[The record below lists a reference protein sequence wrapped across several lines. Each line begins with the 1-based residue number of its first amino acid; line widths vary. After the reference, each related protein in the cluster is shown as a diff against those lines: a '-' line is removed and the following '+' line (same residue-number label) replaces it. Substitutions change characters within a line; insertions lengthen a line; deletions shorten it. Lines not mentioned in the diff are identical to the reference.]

1 MRSFLYT
8 FPSSQRRGGCAEGA
22 DGVVRPAKSFAEL
35 TTPARQLLLSCRAT
49 PPLRG
54 GECIYAFVLLLLLT
68 AAALAQQ
75 QLIPLKVE
83 LVTRAVSKAPVLIA
97 YDKGFYKKYGLDVTL
112 WLPPGEFP
120 GALEMGGTRMDNP
133 DISVDGGVP
142 MVTAI
147 LANRGPK
154 RLQIATTDCEVR
166 FSIIGQKGMKSLA
179 EVKGKRLGISNDG
192 AMTGFIYRAL
202 GKRMGWTPGK
212 DFIVVERAQRFD
224 DLKAGKADAFIADDR
239 YMALAK
245 AEGYPVLADTSTWKQ
260 AIAGNG
266 VRVEWNWIKDPKN
279 RDIAIRF
286 LKATFEGM
294 AIYYNNR
301 EETLRVLAKYHG
313 MTDRKVATAVY
324 EEGLKM
330 SRDLAPCVQGF
341 KDMFTIG
348 YPAEIQKYKPSDFY
362 DETFI
367 AELKTA
373 GFIENVY
380 KTVK

>member
-1 MRSFLYT
+1 M
-8 FPSSQRRGGCAEGA
+8 
-22 DGVVRPAKSFAEL
+22 
-35 TTPARQLLLSCRAT
+35 
-49 PPLRG
+49 
-54 GECIYAFVLLLLLT
+54 
-68 AAALAQQ
+68 
-75 QLIPLKVE
+75 
-83 LVTRAVSKAPVLIA
+83 
-97 YDKGFYKKYGLDVTL
+97 
-112 WLPPGEFP
+112 
-120 GALEMGGTRMDNP
+120 
-133 DISVDGGVP
+133 
-142 MVTAI
+142 
-147 LANRGPK
+147 
-154 RLQIATTDCEVR
+154 
-166 FSIIGQKGMKSLA
+166 
-179 EVKGKRLGISNDG
+179 
-192 AMTGFIYRAL
+192 
-202 GKRMGWTPGK
+202 
-212 DFIVVERAQRFD
+212 ERAQRFD

-245 AEGYPVLADTSTWKQ
+245 TEGYPVLANTSAWKQ

-279 RDIAIRF
+279 RDIAMRF

>member
-1 MRSFLYT
+1 MRKRTDL
-8 FPSSQRRGGCAEGA
+8 PSI
-22 DGVVRPAKSFAEL
+22 L
-35 TTPARQLLLSCRAT
+35 ILLVALS
-49 PPLRG
+49 
-54 GECIYAFVLLLLLT
+54 
-68 AAALAQQ
+68 AAGRMAQAQQ
-75 QLIPLKVE
+75 TLTPVKVE
-83 LVTRAVSKAPVLIA
+83 LVTRAVSKTPVLIA
-97 YDKGFYKKYGLDVTL
+97 YDRGIYKKYGLDVKL

-120 GALEMGGTRMDNP
+120 GAIEMGGNRMESP

-142 MVTAI
+142 MVNAI

-154 RLQIATTDCEVR
+154 RLQIATTDCEIR
-166 FSIIGQKGMKSLA
+166 FSIVGQKGMKTLQDL
-179 EVKGKRLGISNDG
+179 KGKRLGISNDG

-202 GKRMGWTPGK
+202 GKRMGWVPGK

-239 YMALAK
+239 YMAQAK
-245 AEGYPVLADTSTWKQ
+245 AEGYPVLADTSAWKQ
-260 AIAGNG
+260 PIAGNG

-279 RDIAIRF
+279 RDIAMRF

-301 EETLRVLAKYHG
+301 EDTLRVLGKYHG
-313 MTDRKVATAVY
+313 MTDRKLANSVY

-330 SRDLAPCVQGF
+330 SREMFPCVQGF

-362 DETFI
+362 DESFVT
-367 AELKTA
+367 ELKKS
-373 GFIENVY
+373 GFIDNVY

>member
-1 MRSFLYT
+1 MRKRTHL
-8 FPSSQRRGGCAEGA
+8 P
-22 DGVVRPAKSFAEL
+22 V
-35 TTPARQLLLSCRAT
+35 
-49 PPLRG
+49 
-54 GECIYAFVLLLLLT
+54 ILLLLVALS
-68 AAALAQQ
+68 AAGGMAQAQQ
-75 QLIPLKVE
+75 NPTPLKVE
-83 LVTRAVSKAPVLIA
+83 LVTRAVSKTPVLIA
-97 YDKGFYKKYGLDVTL
+97 YDKGFYKKYGLDVKL

-120 GALEMGGTRMDNP
+120 GAIEMGGQRMESP

-154 RLQIATTDCEVR
+154 RLQIATTDCEIR
-166 FSIIGQKGMKSLA
+166 FSIVGQKGMKKL
-179 EVKGKRLGISNDG
+179 EDLKGKRLGISNDG

-202 GKRMGWTPGK
+202 GKRMGWAPGK

-245 AEGYPVLADTSTWKQ
+245 AEGYPVLADTYTWKQ

-266 VRVEWNWIKDPKN
+266 VRVEWNWIKDPRN
-279 RDIAIRF
+279 RDIAMRF
-286 LKATFEGM
+286 LKATYEGM

-301 EETLRVLAKYHG
+301 EETLRVLGKYHG
-313 MTDRKVATAVY
+313 MTDRKVANSVY

-330 SRDLAPCVQGF
+330 SREMFPCVQGF

-362 DETFI
+362 DESFVT
-367 AELKTA
+367 ELKKS
-373 GFIENVY
+373 GFIDNVF